1 MASPYFIVDASS
13 GTILPAQECYLLR
26 ADDFPD
32 DATFACMSD
41 SAVGAFAAEYGEP
54 LSLPN

>member
-1 MASPYFIVDASS
+1 MTYFIVDASS

-32 DATFACMSD
+32 DDAFACMSD
-41 SAVGAFAAEYGEP
+41 DEVSAFATEHGQP
-54 LSLPN
+54 LPLPN